1 MKNCFMITSCI
12 ETDKQSHFKG
22 TRSRSFFSDQERLE
36 QTIFQLRVISQRN
49 PDSKIFLVDVSEKEF
64 TEIYDWN
71 IPHLSYIRLETLN
84 PELCKIIR
92 THPSKSHCECL
103 LVLEFL
109 KHFKYELEEYD
120 FVTKMSG
127 RYLYSHGE
135 HDKFFIPENR
145 NKFFFK
151 DELIFAGKDIE
162 GMTRFPH
169 PREILIDNILHGFV
183 TVLYG
188 FGIEKIDIFEILI
201 NACAATSTEHSRFF
215 NVDIEY
221 SMNHFVRKLGLLD
234 DVVTVPWV
242 VDGECGVTG
251 RLLSF

>member
-1 MKNCFMITSCI
+1 
-12 ETDKQSHFKG
+12 
-22 TRSRSFFSDQERLE
+22 
-36 QTIFQLRVISQRN
+36 
-49 PDSKIFLVDVSEKEF
+49 
-64 TEIYDWN
+64 
-71 IPHLSYIRLETLN
+71 
-84 PELCKIIR
+84 
-92 THPSKSHCECL
+92 
-103 LVLEFL
+103 VLEFL